1 MALPKLNDSPKFELT
16 VPSTQKSVRFRPYL
30 VKEEK
35 VLLMAFESGDE
46 TATLAAVLDTIVSCV
61 QGDINPSTLTTFDV
75 EYMFTQI
82 RAKSVGEKTKVGVTC
97 GECNTKNE
105 VSINLEEVKVKIPD
119 NKVSN
124 KIAISDEITI
134 EMGYPSYSNLTDG
147 SHMLNGNSEGAFDL
161 VASCMVAIETEEE
174 RIATRD
180 EPKDSIKEF
189 LESMTSSQFLMLAEY
204 LKEMPKTTYELEF
217 TCEHCGA
224 ENKRTIEGMQNF
236 F

>member
-16 VPSTQKSVRFRPYL
+16 IPSTQKDVRFRPYL

-46 TATLAAVLDTIVSCV
+46 TATLGAVLDTIVSCV
-61 QGDINPSTLTTFDV
+61 QGDINPSALTTFDV

-82 RAKSVGEKTKVGVTC
+82 RAKSVGEKSKIGVTC
-97 GECNTKNE
+97 TECNTKNE
-105 VSINLEEVKVKIPD
+105 VSINLEKVEIKMPD
-119 NKVSN
+119 NKVSDR
-124 KIAISDEITI
+124 IAISEEITI
-134 EMGYPSYSNLTDG
+134 QMGYPSYSSLTDG
-147 SHMLNGNSEGAFDL
+147 THMLNGNSEGAFDL
-161 VASCMVAIETEEE
+161 VSSCMIAIETGEE
-174 RIATRD
+174 RIAVKD
-180 EPKDSIKEF
+180 ETKDDIKEF